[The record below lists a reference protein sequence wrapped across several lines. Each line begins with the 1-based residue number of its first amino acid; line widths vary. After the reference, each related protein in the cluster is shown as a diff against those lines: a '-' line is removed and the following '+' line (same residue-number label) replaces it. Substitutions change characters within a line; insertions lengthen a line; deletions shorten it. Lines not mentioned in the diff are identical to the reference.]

1 VSNQPTT
8 SAEDRAIRDCAH
20 VGGQVQELIDCIER
34 LSGELDEAARVVDL
48 QAEVIA
54 DLQKKANA
62 RLEKE
67 YNEWVAER
75 ERIAAT

>member
-1 VSNQPTT
+1 MSNQHTT
-8 SAEDRAIRDCAH
+8 SAEDRAIRDCAS

-34 LSGELDEAARVVDL
+34 LSGELDEAAKGVDL
-48 QAEVIA
+48 QAEEIA
-54 DLQKKANA
+54 DLQRENA